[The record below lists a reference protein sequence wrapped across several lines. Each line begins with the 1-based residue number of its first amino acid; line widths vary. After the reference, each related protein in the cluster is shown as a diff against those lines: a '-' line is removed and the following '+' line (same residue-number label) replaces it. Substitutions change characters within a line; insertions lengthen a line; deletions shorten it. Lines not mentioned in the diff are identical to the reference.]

1 MQAEQFVAPDAK
13 VVVGTTHVLH
23 ATAPCSLEYSPTL
36 QSVHTDWPGAG
47 WYLPKAHSS
56 HAVKPVP
63 FVDTLPAAHSVQ
75 LDAPNLLLY
84 VPGLQLLHPS

>member
-13 VVVGTTHVLH
+13 VVVGTTQVLH
-23 ATAPCSLEYSPTL
+23 VTAPCSLEYSPTL

-47 WYLPKAHSS
+47 WCLPTAHSS

-63 FVDTLPAAHSVQ
+63 FDTLPAAQFRQ
-75 LDAPNLLLY
+75 LEALALLY
-84 VPGLQLLHPS
+84 VPLMQFEQGD